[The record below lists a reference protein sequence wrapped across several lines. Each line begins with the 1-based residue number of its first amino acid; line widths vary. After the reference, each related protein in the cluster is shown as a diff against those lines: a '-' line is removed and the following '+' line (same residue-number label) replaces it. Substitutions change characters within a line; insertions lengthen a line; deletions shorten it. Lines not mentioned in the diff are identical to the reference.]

1 MESKIFYPYSWTYE
15 EDNEEE
21 TNIRIYGI
29 TKDNG
34 NMCLRINNFTPYVYI
49 ELPGN
54 IKWTSEKAQLLGSKI
69 DEKMRDKKP
78 LKKNLVFKKKLYYAN
93 MDNDYSHYT
102 HHEPADTPGAAGKTV
117 THKSMAHYVK
127 HHAKNDAETYTSP
140 EQHAMQG

>member
-1 MESKIFYPYSWTYE
+1 MKTFFQLRE
-15 EDNEEE
+15 EQQQRLNEQDLTMVTHDGEE
-21 TNIRIYGI
+21 HHVIKGMKH
-29 TKDNG
+29 TKANG
-34 NMCLRINNFTPYVYI
+34 DKVRHAV
-49 ELPGN
+49 G
-54 IKWTSEKAQLLGSKI
+54 KAAA
-69 DEKMRDKKP
+69 
-78 LKKNLVFKKKLYYAN
+78 KLAGVSHAN